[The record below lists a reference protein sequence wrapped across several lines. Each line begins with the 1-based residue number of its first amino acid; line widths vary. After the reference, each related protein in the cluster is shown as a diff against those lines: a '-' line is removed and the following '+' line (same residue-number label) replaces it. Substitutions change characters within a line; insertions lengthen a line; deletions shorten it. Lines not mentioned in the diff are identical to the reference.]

1 MNSKKPKPAEPG
13 SRGYSATAKIALQ
26 EGAARVQEIHGAI
39 ANTAFDVLRKIPAV
53 SGTAAVVETVHNAI
67 TSGVYAAIHHGGGG
81 LLDVAAALEK
91 RVPPA
96 ANAAPPSR
104 LASNLRS
111 AINGAFGD
119 HLADSG
125 SVLAIT
131 MALYQNGHPVAL
143 TRAALGQ
150 VWPQKGE
157 RLCLF
162 VHGLGCNEQC
172 WQADIKA
179 DPMATDIPRRLA
191 ADTRY
196 TCLELRYN
204 TGLPIDDNGQQ
215 LSELLEE
222 LLAAWPH
229 PVAELLI
236 ISHSMGGLLTRS
248 AFTQGVAAGCTWPQT
263 LRKVICLGTPHLGS
277 PVERLGQFT
286 TAALSLSPITA
297 PLARFAAKRSQG
309 IQDLR
314 HGPGRHECTSH
325 VAWRFIGG
333 SLSDDPESP
342 LSKLVGD
349 GLVTP
354 ESATAHEP
362 EGEGDS
368 CSVRLGSVSHM
379 GLLNDP
385 RVYQQILAWLDEDD
399 GPD

>member
-1 MNSKKPKPAEPG
+1 VPSKKPKPAEPG

-26 EGAARVQEIHGAI
+26 EGATRVQEIHGAI
-39 ANTAFDVLRKIPAV
+39 ANTTFNVLRKIPAV
-53 SGTAAVVETVHNAI
+53 SGTAAVVESLHNAI
-67 TSGVYAAIHHGGGG
+67 SAGVYAAIHHGGGA
-81 LLDVAAALEK
+81 LLDAAEAIEQ
-91 RVPPA
+91 RVKPDA
-96 ANAAPPSR
+96 TSASPPSR
-104 LASNLRS
+104 LANNLRS

-119 HLADSG
+119 HLAETG
-125 SVLAIT
+125 SVLAIP
-131 MALYQNGHPVAL
+131 MALYNAGHPVAL
-143 TRAALGQ
+143 TRAELGHA
-150 VWPQKGE
+150 WPQHGE

-162 VHGLGCNEQC
+162 IHGLGGNEQC
-172 WQADIKA
+172 WQADVKVDCAAI
-179 DPMATDIPRRLA
+179 DIPRCLA
-191 ADTRY
+191 AETDY

-204 TGLPIDDNGQQ
+204 TGLPIDDNGHQ
-215 LSELLEE
+215 LSALLEE
-222 LLAAWPH
+222 LLAAWPQ

-236 ISHSMGGLLTRS
+236 IGHSMGGLLVRS
-248 AFTQGVAAGCTWPQT
+248 AFAQGIAAGCAWPQA
-263 LRKVICLGTPHLGS
+263 LAKVICLGTPHLGS

-333 SLSDDPESP
+333 SLSDDPESA

-354 ESATAHEP
+354 ASATAHEAT
-362 EGEGDS
+362 GDS
-368 CSVRLGSVSHM
+368 RSLRLGGVGHM
-379 GLLNDP
+379 RLLNDP
-385 RVYQQILAWLDEDD
+385 RVYGQILAWLQDDD

>member
-1 MNSKKPKPAEPG
+1 VSLRKPKPAEPG
-13 SRGYSATAKIALQ
+13 SRNYSATAKIALQ
-26 EGAARVQEIHGAI
+26 EGTARVQEIHGAI
-39 ANTAFDVLRKIPAV
+39 ANTTFNVLRKIPAV
-53 SGTAAVVETVHNAI
+53 SGTAAVVESLHNAI
-67 TSGVYAAIHHGGGG
+67 AAGVYAAIHHGGGG
-81 LLDVAAALEK
+81 LLDVAEALEK
-91 RVPPA
+91 RVPPTP

-119 HLADSG
+119 HLADTG

-131 MALYQNGHPVAL
+131 MGLYQDGHPVAL
-143 TRAALGQ
+143 TRTALSQ
-150 VWPQKGE
+150 VWPHHGD

-162 VHGLGCNEQC
+162 IHGLGCNEQC
-172 WQADIKA
+172 WQADNESDA
-179 DPMATDIPRRLA
+179 TATDIPRRLA

-204 TGLPIDDNGQQ
+204 TGLPIDDNGHQ

-222 LLAAWPH
+222 LLAAWPQA
-229 PVAELLI
+229 VAELLI
-236 ISHSMGGLLTRS
+236 IGHSMGGLLTRS
-248 AFTQGVAAGCTWPQT
+248 AFAQGVAAGRTWPQK

-277 PVERLGQFT
+277 PVERLGQLT
-286 TAALSLSPITA
+286 TAALGLAPITA

-362 EGEGDS
+362 DGDS
-368 CSVRLGSVSHM
+368 RSVRLGSVGHM
-379 GLLNDP
+379 GLLNDA
-385 RVYQQILAWLDEDD
+385 RVYRQILVWLHDDD
-399 GPD
+399 GSD